1 MKHWVIQK
9 TLNCSVAIIHYI
21 SYVYNYFFFKYIIIH
36 IKLTSTF
43 LMAFN
48 RFFKMFDFLLLLSLS
63 SYVFAQLKIPIK
75 PGMHNVWK
83 ITTKSLILH
92 LVRINSIHCWFCREN
107 SNICKTRKNINFGSK
122 KFKCDFLGGFLTVW
136 MSDLHKTFCYLAIFL
151 KILILNLSVKSM
163 PHKAQTKPFQKIQ
176 V

>member
-21 SYVYNYFFFKYIIIH
+21 SYVYNYFFKDIIIH

-43 LMAFN
+43 LMAFK
-48 RFFKMFDFLLLLSLS
+48 RFLFDFLLLLSLS

-83 ITTKSLILH
+83 SPQKSH
-92 LVRINSIHCWFCREN
+92 LVRMNSIHCWFCREN
-107 SNICKTRKNINFGSK
+107 SNIYKTRKNINFGLK
-122 KFKCDFLGGFLTVW
+122 KLKYDFLGDFLTVW
-136 MSDLHKTFCYLAIFL
+136 MSDLHKTFCYLAIFF

>member
-1 MKHWVIQK
+1 M
-9 TLNCSVAIIHYI
+9 NCSVAIIHYI
-21 SYVYNYFFFKYIIIH
+21 SYVYNYFFKDIIIH

-43 LMAFN
+43 LMAFK
-48 RFFKMFDFLLLLSLS
+48 RFLFDFLLLLSLS

-83 ITTKSLILH
+83 SPQKFH
-92 LVRINSIHCWFCREN
+92 LVRMNSIHCWFCREN

-122 KFKCDFLGGFLTVW
+122 KFKCDFLGDFLPVW
-136 MSDLHKTFCYLAIFL
+136 MSDLHKAFCYLAIFL
-151 KILILNLSVKSM
+151 KIIILNLSVKSM